1 MKHVAVGII
10 SKNGHILA
18 CRRKRNAVYPL
29 KWEFPG
35 GKIEPGET
43 PRQALVRE
51 LHEELAIEAEPDGE
65 FHQQEWTYA
74 EGTANPER
82 DGTFRIT
89 YFLVFSFR
97 GEPVNHAFEEIRW
110 VTSAEL
116 QAMDTLE
123 GNRAAVE
130 LLVNGKKGDAE
141 RGW

>member
-10 SKNGHILA
+10 VKDGHILA

-51 LHEELAIEAEPDGE
+51 LREELALEAEPDGE
-65 FHQQEWTYA
+65 FYQQVWTYA
-74 EGTANPER
+74 EGTPGQKH

-89 YFLVFSFR
+89 YFLISSFK
-97 GEPVNHAFEEIRW
+97 GNPVNHAFDEIRW
-110 VTSAEL
+110 VTPAQLE
-116 QAMDTLE
+116 AMDTLE
-123 GNRAAVE
+123 GNREAVA
-130 LLVNGKKGDAE
+130 LLLDREMGNATKA
-141 RGW
+141 R